1 MALAPQSV
9 RQALAR
15 IAPHIHRTPVVESHQ
30 LNAWLG
36 HRILFKAECLQ
47 KVGAFK
53 ARGALNTLLTL
64 KETGALPAHVVAYSS
79 GNHAQAVAWASQ
91 MLGIRATIYIPKT
104 ASALKIQA
112 TRSYGAEVILT
123 ETRQLAEAQANE
135 AIANGAYAIP
145 PYDHDSVISGQG
157 TACLE
162 LLQDHAPDA
171 VFAPCGGGGL
181 LSGTWLATQ
190 LLRPQCLVYGGEP
203 AIANDAAR
211 SLREGSIQRFTT
223 TPPTIAD
230 GVVTLAVA
238 ERTFTYLKQI
248 AGILE
253 VEEETIMYW
262 TQWLTHLLKLAIEP
276 TAAVGMAAAAQWLAT
291 QSTPRTV
298 AIILSGG
305 NASAETK
312 QKIWQ
317 RDYLNSIP
325 SLQPKR

>member
-9 RQALAR
+9 AQALER
-15 IAPHIHRTPVVESHQ
+15 IAPYIHRTPVVESHQ

-53 ARGALNTLLTL
+53 ARGALNTLLAL
-64 KETGALPAHVVAYSS
+64 KEQGALPAHVVAYSS

-104 ASALKIQA
+104 ASVLKIQA

-123 ETRQLAEAQANE
+123 ESRQLAESEAN
-135 AIANGAYAIP
+135 AAVANGAYAIP
-145 PYDHDSVISGQG
+145 PYDHDSVIAGQG

-162 LLQDHAPDA
+162 LLQDHASDA

-190 LLRPQCLVYGGEP
+190 LFRPQCLVFGGEP
-203 AIANDAAR
+203 LVANDAAR
-211 SLREGSIQRFTT
+211 SLREGTIQRFTT
-223 TPPTIAD
+223 TPATIAD

-238 ERTFTYLKQI
+238 ERTFEYLKQI

-253 VEEETIMYW
+253 VEEKDIIYW

-276 TAAVGMAAAAQWLAT
+276 TAAVGMAAAAQWLKT
-291 QSTPRTV
+291 QSAPRTV
-298 AIILSGG
+298 SVILSGG

-312 QKIWQ
+312 TKIWQ
-317 RDYLNSIP
+317 QDRLSEIP
-325 SLQPKR
+325 A